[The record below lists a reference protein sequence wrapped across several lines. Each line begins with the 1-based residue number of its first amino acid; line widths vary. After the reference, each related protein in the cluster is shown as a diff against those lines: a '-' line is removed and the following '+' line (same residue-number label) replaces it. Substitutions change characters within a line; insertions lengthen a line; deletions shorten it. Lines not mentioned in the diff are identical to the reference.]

1 MSATLP
7 DVDYRTIPA
16 AERKADFKTNAA
28 AFFMGGMA
36 LMGALYSIYLAKCV
50 SNGTL
55 HTEFAEAIDMKP
67 DGANVNTVL
76 PNEAGPLSPQSAVND
91 TAGEAGLPSADEAV
105 P

>member
-67 DGANVNTVL
+67 DNIKVL